1 MVGQP
6 QYARQAP
13 RAALYPKPRRNAL
26 ATVSVIV
33 VLALMIAG
41 ACAILFT

>member
-1 MVGQP
+1 VGQP
-6 QYARQAP
+6 QYARLAP
-13 RAALYPKPRRNAL
+13 RAAPYPVRRRNAL

-33 VLALMIAG
+33 VLALMVAG